1 MGAEDM
7 LNQLA
12 SNPADSLEHI
22 ANGTQFNITGVI
34 SGSTLMKNDGDTKV
48 IIANAPYPN
57 TLSKFD
63 AYIPLGMHSGWLED
77 GQEIAATV
85 TLQWNENP
93 PELQLNVVNLNFIG
107 DQPSPNTYDLTDG
120 PPDFMTSIK

>member
-1 MGAEDM
+1 
-7 LNQLA
+7 
-12 SNPADSLEHI
+12 
-22 ANGTQFNITGVI
+22 
-34 SGSTLMKNDGDTKV
+34 MKNDGDTKV

-63 AYIPLGMHSGWLED
+63 AYIPLGMYSGWLED

-107 DQPSPNTYDLTDG
+107 NNQVRIHT
-120 PPDFMTSIK
+120 TSLMGLLNFTTSTK